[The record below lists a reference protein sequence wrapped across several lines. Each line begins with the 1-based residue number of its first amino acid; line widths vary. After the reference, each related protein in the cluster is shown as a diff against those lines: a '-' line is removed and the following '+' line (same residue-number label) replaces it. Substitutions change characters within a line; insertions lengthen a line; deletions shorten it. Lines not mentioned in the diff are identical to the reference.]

1 MLLCKK
7 YGAGLEEKTQ
17 LCVLE
22 CLGLSSQAT
31 AKYKGK
37 VEQFSEI
44 ILAVLEEVVPL
55 SVFLMLY
62 LLIFGFTPWSFLG
75 EEHCFPRYLN

>member
-17 LCVLE
+17 PCVLE
-22 CLGLSSQAT
+22 CLGLSSQVT

-37 VEQFSEI
+37 VEQFSET
-44 ILAVLEEVVPL
+44 ILDVLKEVVPL
-55 SVFLMLY
+55 SVFLILY
-62 LLIFGFTPWSFLG
+62 LLIFGFMPWSFLG
-75 EEHCFPRYLN
+75 EEHCFPLMP